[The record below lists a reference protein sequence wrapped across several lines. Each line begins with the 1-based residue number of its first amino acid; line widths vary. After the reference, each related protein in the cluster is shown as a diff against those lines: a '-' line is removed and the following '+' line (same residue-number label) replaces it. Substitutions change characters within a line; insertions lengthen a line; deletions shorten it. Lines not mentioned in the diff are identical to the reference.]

1 MVFMM
6 TSNSVAPLAV
16 PEFPRDFLADL
27 DGLML
32 GLVRGDESEADSVVG
47 PIAAASEVL
56 SSGGHRVRARLAF
69 HAGVALG
76 LDSRDAMAISAAAE
90 LLHNASL
97 VHDDLHDRETTRRG
111 QPAVWAAF
119 GDEVAICTG
128 DLLLSAAYAALSGLK
143 SFRLLPELLALVHRR
158 TLRVICG
165 QCSELS
171 TRGRQIDSMAFY
183 EKMALAKSGALLSLP
198 LEMAFLLADKKAWLG
213 EVREAAEGFGLSY
226 QIMDDIAD
234 VESDAAGDCGPR
246 AVNAILVLQAAGH
259 GANSRTVAREMALRR
274 LENTI
279 EIAERLPNGSGLFL
293 KDLALAL
300 LPNVIKD
307 AHSCLPSS

>member
-1 MVFMM
+1 M
-6 TSNSVAPLAV
+6 AV
-16 PEFPRDFLADL
+16 PESPMDFLADL
-27 DGLML
+27 NGLML
-32 GLVRGDESEADSVVG
+32 GLVRGDESEADRAFG

-97 VHDDLHDRETTRRG
+97 VHDDLHDREKTRRG
-111 QPAVWAAF
+111 QPAVWAAC

-259 GANSRTVAREMALRR
+259 GANSRSVAHEMALRR

-307 AHSCLPSS
+307 SHSCLASS